1 METHVKLLGWFYI
14 GLGILGLFFA
24 LLLFTILFGAGLIS
38 GEGEAMAVTAIVGT
52 VLGGCLS
59 LVSIPGV
66 ICGIGLLQRK
76 AWARVLVLVLGCINL
91 VNFPLGTA
99 LGIYTL
105 WVLINPDT
113 EPIFTGR

>member
-1 METHVKLLGWFYI
+1 MESHVKLLGAFYI
-14 GLGILGLFFA
+14 GLGILGLLGA
-24 LLLFTILFGAGLIS
+24 ALLFTILFGAGLIS

-52 VLGGCLS
+52 VLGGCVS

-91 VNFPLGTA
+91 AIFPLGTA
-99 LGIYTL
+99 LGIYTF
-105 WVLINPDT
+105 WVLINPEVD
-113 EPIFTGR
+113 PIFAGR